1 VRGERRLRLLS
12 GPWLPLI
19 TSAALALPLL
29 SAQFSDTLAPSPD
42 HPAIEYFNYLRRPL
56 RDPVSLLSQKV
67 WSGTAQLRFEER
79 AGYLRSLLEALDV
92 PVESQLAVFSK
103 TSLQAPR
110 IEPKNP
116 RTIFFNDEVAVAWV
130 RGGFIELASV
140 DPEQG
145 VIFYTLEQ
153 RPPSN
158 ATAKPGLTR
167 RDDCL
172 RCHLSDASLGV
183 PGMIIR
189 SRFPAPD
196 GMPRLILGGFE
207 TDHRSPFEERWGGWY
222 VTGSAGA
229 AHHLGNAIVGD
240 EDHPEAMT
248 SEKLLSLEGK
258 FDTSAYLSPYSD
270 IAALLVFN
278 HQMRM
283 TNLITRF
290 GWEVRAR
297 QQDGH
302 GDLDSLLR
310 EGAKELVDYLL
321 FVDEEPFSSPMR
333 VSNGF
338 REKFAARG
346 PKDSMGRSLRDLD
359 LEKRLLRYPCSYLI
373 YSRAF
378 DSLPERAR
386 AAVYRRMW
394 QVLSGQ
400 EKDKKYAR
408 LTALDRKAIVEILR
422 ETRRGLP
429 DYFRLL

>member
-1 VRGERRLRLLS
+1 MGSCARSLG
-12 GPWLPLI
+12 I
-19 TSAALALPLL
+19 AAAFALPLF
-29 SAQFSDTLAPSPD
+29 AGDFADTLAPAPD
-42 HPAIEYFNYLRRPL
+42 HPAIGYFNYLGHSL
-56 RDPVSLLSQKV
+56 RDPVTLLGRKIQA
-67 WSGTAQLRFEER
+67 GTAQLRFEQR

-92 PVESQLAVFSK
+92 PVESQIAVLSK

-153 RPPSN
+153 RPVANPEF
-158 ATAKPGLTR
+158 TR

-172 RCHLSDASLGV
+172 QCHLSDASLGV

-207 TDHRSPFEERWGGWY
+207 TDDRSPFEERWGGYY

-229 AHHLGNAIVGD
+229 AHHLGNAVVTD
-240 EDHPEAMT
+240 EDHPEAMS

-297 QQDGH
+297 KQDRR
-302 GDLDSLLR
+302 GDLDRLLG

-321 FVDEEPFSSPMR
+321 FVEATPFPGPMG
-333 VSNGF
+333 VSNDF

-346 PKDSMGRSLRDLD
+346 PKDSKGRSLRDLD

-373 YSRAF
+373 YSREF
-378 DSLPERAR
+378 DTLPEQAQ

-394 QVLSGQ
+394 QVLSGE
-400 EKDKKYAR
+400 EKDQKYAR
-408 LTALDRKAIVEILR
+408 LTASDRRAIVEILR
-422 ETRRGLP
+422 ETKKGLP
-429 DYFRLL
+429 DYF

>member
-1 VRGERRLRLLS
+1 V
-12 GPWLPLI
+12 I
-19 TSAALALPLL
+19 AAALALPAF
-29 SAQFSDTLAPSPD
+29 SAQFNDTLAPSLD
-42 HPAIEYFNYLRRPL
+42 QPAIGYFNYLAHPL
-56 RDPVSLLSQKV
+56 HDPITLLGQKIQKRTPQLGV
-67 WSGTAQLRFEER
+67 TSPLRFEDR

-130 RGGFIELASV
+130 RGGFIEIASV

-153 RPPSN
+153 RP
-158 ATAKPGLTR
+158 AAKPEFTR

-183 PGMIIR
+183 PGMIVR

-207 TDHRSPFEERWGGWY
+207 TDHRSAFEERWGGWY
-222 VTGSAGA
+222 VTGTAAS
-229 AHHLGNAIVGD
+229 AHHMGNAVVAD
-240 EDHPEAMT
+240 EDHPEAMA

-258 FDTSAYLSPYSD
+258 FDTREYLSPYSD

-278 HQMRM
+278 HQMHM
-283 TNLITRF
+283 TDLIIRF

-297 QQDGH
+297 SQDQRG
-302 GDLDSLLR
+302 LDALLLD
-310 EGAKELVDYLL
+310 GAKELVDYLL
-321 FVDEEPFSSPMR
+321 FVDEAPFSGPVG

-338 REKFAARG
+338 ATKFAARG
-346 PKDSMGRSLRDLD
+346 PRDSQGRSLRDLD
-359 LEKRLLRYPCSYLI
+359 LKTRLLRYPCSYMI
-373 YSRAF
+373 YSRVF
-378 DSLPERAR
+378 DSLAPQAQ
-386 AAVYRRMW
+386 AAIYRRIW
-394 QVLSGQ
+394 QVLSG
-400 EKDKKYAR
+400 EERDKRYER
-408 LTALDRKAIVEILR
+408 LTAADRRTIVGILR
-422 ETRRGLP
+422 ETRKGLP
-429 DYFRLL
+429 AYFQPL

>member
-1 VRGERRLRLLS
+1 MGRAIRCFPFVLV
-12 GPWLPLI
+12 
-19 TSAALALPLL
+19 ALPLYC
-29 SAQFSDTLAPSPD
+29 ADFADTLAPSPD
-42 HPAIEYFNYLRRPL
+42 HPAIEYFNYLRHSL
-56 RDPVSLLSQKV
+56 RDPVTLLGNKIQA
-67 WSGTAQLRFEER
+67 GTAQLRFEER

-145 VIFYTLEQ
+145 VIFYMLEQ
-153 RPPSN
+153 RPQ
-158 ATAKPGLTR
+158 AKPEFIR

-172 RCHLSDASLGV
+172 QCHLSDASVGV

-222 VTGSAGA
+222 VTGSAGG
-229 AHHLGNAIVGD
+229 AHHLGNSVVTD
-240 EDHPEAMT
+240 EDHPEAMS
-248 SEKLLSLEGK
+248 SEKLFSLEGK
-258 FDTSAYLSPYSD
+258 FDTGAYLSPYSD

-297 QQDGH
+297 QQDRR
-302 GDLDSLLR
+302 GDLGTLLR
-310 EGAKELVDYLL
+310 QGAKELVDYLL
-321 FVDEEPFSSPMR
+321 FIEETPFSGPMR

-346 PKDSMGRSLRDLD
+346 PKDSKGRSLRDLA
-359 LEKRLLRYPCSYLI
+359 LEKGLLRYPCSYLI
-373 YSRAF
+373 YSPAF
-378 DSLPERAR
+378 DSLPEQAR
-386 AAVYRRMW
+386 AAVYRRIW
-394 QVLSGQ
+394 QVLSGEENDQ
-400 EKDKKYAR
+400 KYAR
-408 LTALDRKAIVEILR
+408 LTAPDRRAVLEILR
-422 ETRRGLP
+422 DTKKGLP
-429 DYFRLL
+429 DYFRSN